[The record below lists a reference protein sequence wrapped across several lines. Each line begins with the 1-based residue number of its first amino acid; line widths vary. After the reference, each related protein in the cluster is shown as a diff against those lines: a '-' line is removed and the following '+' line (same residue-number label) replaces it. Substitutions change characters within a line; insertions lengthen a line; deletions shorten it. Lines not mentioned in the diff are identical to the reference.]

1 VPVATASAAEVQ
13 PSQRIA
19 AWFSETKRTGPWTPA
34 RENLVRSVFA
44 TVRLDL
50 REARLGPGTT
60 HFAMD
65 VFMGEVEV
73 IVPPGLPIDID
84 CSVVFAEVDQ
94 DDAVEPG
101 APTDARIH
109 IGGRVW
115 FGSVKIREM
124 LPGETRSEA
133 RKRRKAARKR
143 LSEAKRK
150 ALGPAR

>member
-1 VPVATASAAEVQ
+1 
-13 PSQRIA
+13 
-19 AWFSETKRTGPWTPA
+19 
-34 RENLVRSVFA
+34 
-44 TVRLDL
+44 
-50 REARLGPGTT
+50 
-60 HFAMD
+60 
-65 VFMGEVEV
+65 VFMGEVEL
-73 IVPPGLPIDID
+73 IVPPGLPIDVD

-101 APTDARIH
+101 PPTEARIH
-109 IGGRVW
+109 LGGRVW

-124 LPGETRSEA
+124 LPGETRSDA